1 MHPPKGHQT
10 QSTNDSSR
18 SRYPKKY
25 ILSFDNAP
33 ETKRFYNGASE
44 CPMCNFRE
52 KLGFSL
58 EQHWNTEEHRNRWES
73 LVTKSQ
79 ESHDSSVL
87 WLISRGGEE
96 DVLRKKQEILRYCG
110 LIPPYLRVEWH
121 PKRDVLFFY
130 ELPRTFQ
137 ESRKNRISAGEKY
150 LEGKGAQW
158 FALRYGLRKGFDL
171 CFVTTHEKTRM
182 PMYSPFESIQ
192 NFETFYRTVPRRKR
206 WFREMMLEGKPLKE
220 VYDLETL
227 EFAKGEVSEKR
238 VYKLFCRAR
247 RAFGTEENLKII
259 PLKSSGEKEG
269 KYKLSLRIFVN
280 RIHKDVGALKGFVD
294 VFRSWLE
301 ERPEYELLLKML
313 DFSIYTKNRQ
323 IRIVES
329 AKYGESRY
337 FELFDGWENEIS
349 FKDVFC
355 SCHSS
360 KWVDVG
366 PKLPTLQRQPQKA
379 EKAFVVQEDVEPL
392 RFLLSGLSDERRKD
406 YSKWCEVAFFIFGI
420 TKDLEVGAELL
431 REFSMESDGYDERRF
446 DEWISGSAS
455 RAVHHP
461 HPVSLWN
468 MRKKFR
474 EDNQENP
481 SLLQK
486 LDEELEKIGWAKP
499 EFKTLEKEMFL
510 PRANE
515 ILSFKEFVY
524 GQIPEGK
531 DALAIQSSLGTGKTK
546 FVSMYLKENAG
557 TQVILSYRKSLNRE
571 LMVKNSGFSLYSDF
585 KDYKIRGCKKLV
597 CSIDSIARMSGHYS
611 VVVIDEFSE
620 TINQMM
626 SVCREPMECFEILRE
641 LVQNADTVIVLD
653 AFLTE
658 SSVQLLRNFGRKVH
672 VVVNEHKAHV
682 GKTCTILPSVEELC
696 LAAQRSLKDGENIVV
711 AMTSEKKLHV
721 LCDMLEE
728 EPGMEGKILR
738 YTADTMNGEPVDA
751 STWKNYRVV
760 AYTSCITAGVS
771 FEEKHFDRVF
781 FYFTSLSCNVVD
793 SIQMLFRVR
802 NISSQNFVGV
812 VNSRREN
819 VPCSIESLKRRIE
832 MDLCSG
838 KRCLKIQNK
847 KKEEKVVIPRGVR
860 LRVLTDELEKNDF
873 TLQYLQNAL
882 RNNLSKVW
890 FVEQFF
896 EYLKHQGMSLE
907 EESVFCERREL
918 EIIAKEMKECAVV
931 NDEVECHNILV
942 SEIITE
948 EKHKEINSRGCANT
962 QEKRSCQRYSLCK
975 TFRVPPEKLCFDFIW
990 NYRKFSQQF
999 KNRCLVSGERG
1010 DVRKRL
1016 RNIIREGVRER
1027 RYLSLGE
1034 RVLRSEKK
1042 NTEKVYLA
1050 WELLDGLGFSDFDL
1064 EKKTKHKDFML
1075 TVDQEIRRVKE
1086 QERLYTHFFGC
1097 LTKTPIVWINRV
1109 LREAF
1114 GVSFGKTSR
1123 NSGCLWFLT
1132 SSFRTRDGEVEF
1144 TEEGMFIPQP
1154 EWIDRYVPVS
1164 SFDEEEN
1171 LNI

>member
-33 ETKRFYNGASE
+33 DTKRFYNGASE

-87 WLISRGGEE
+87 WLISRGGDEV
-96 DVLRKKQEILRYCG
+96 VLRKKQEILRYCG

-158 FALRYGLRKGFDL
+158 FALRYGVRKGFDL

-329 AKYGESRY
+329 AKYGENRY
-337 FELFDGWENEIS
+337 FELFEGWENEVS

-499 EFKTLEKEMFL
+499 EFKTLEREMFL
-510 PRANE
+510 PRADE
-515 ILSFKEFVY
+515 ILSLKEFVY

-696 LAAQRSLKDGENIVV
+696 LVAQRSLKDGENVVV

-812 VNSRREN
+812 VNSRVAN
-819 VPCSIESLKRRIE
+819 APCSLESLKRQVE

-838 KRCLKIQNK
+838 KRCLNMEK
-847 KKEEKVVIPRGVR
+847 KKGKSAIPRGVR
-860 LRVLTDELEKNDF
+860 LSLLTEELETNEF
-873 TLQYLQNAL
+873 TSLYLQNTL
-882 RNNLSKVW
+882 RNNLSKRW
-890 FVEQFF
+890 FKEQLFG
-896 EYLKHQGMSLE
+896 YLGHQGMNLE
-907 EESVFCERREL
+907 EESVFCEQRDL
-918 EIIAKEMKECAVV
+918 EIITEEMRELSLIQE
-931 NDEVECHNILV
+931 EVGCEGIV
-942 SEIITE
+942 SSEIITE
-948 EKHKEINSRGCANT
+948 EKHKEINSRGYTNVH
-962 QEKRSCQRYSLCK
+962 EKRSCQRYSLCK
-975 TFRVPPEKLCFDFIW
+975 TFRVPPEKLCFDFVW
-990 NYRKFSQQF
+990 TYRKFAPQF
-999 KNRCLVSGERG
+999 KNRCFVSGES
-1010 DVRKRL
+1010 DEVRQRL
-1016 RNIIREGVRER
+1016 RNIIREGVREAR
-1027 RYLSLGE
+1027 HLSLGE
-1034 RVLRSEKK
+1034 KVLRAEKK

-1050 WELLDGLGFSDFDL
+1050 WELLDGLGFSNFDL
-1064 EKKTKHKDFML
+1064 EKKVRNADFEKR
-1075 TVDQEIRRVKE
+1075 VKREIGRVKE
-1086 QERLYTHFFGC
+1086 QDRLYPHFFGC
-1097 LTKTPIVWINRV
+1097 VSKSPVAWINKILKEV
-1109 LREAF
+1109 F
-1114 GVSFGKTSR
+1114 GVFFKRNGKNSR
-1123 NSGCLWFLT
+1123 CSWRL
-1132 SSFRTRDGEVEF
+1132 SSCFKTRNEDDEVFEDGVF
-1144 TEEGMFIPQP
+1144 APYP
-1154 EWIDRYVPVS
+1154 EWIDKFLPVS
-1164 SFDEEEN
+1164 SFEEEDFDV
-1171 LNI
+1171 